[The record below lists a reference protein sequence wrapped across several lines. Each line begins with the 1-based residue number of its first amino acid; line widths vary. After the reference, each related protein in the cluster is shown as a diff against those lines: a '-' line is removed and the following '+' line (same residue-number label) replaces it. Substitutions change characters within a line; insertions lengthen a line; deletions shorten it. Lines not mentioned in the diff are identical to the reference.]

1 MAWYVWD
8 SSGNSANSIH
18 DQLQPVTSYLSMNG
32 VDVVDSNGCQEQ
44 HVYAC
49 FGYSGRLGDGIHEK
63 EVAAVQSLSS
73 CRAA

>member
-18 DQLQPVTSYLSMNG
+18 DQLQPATSYLSMNG

-49 FGYSGRLGDGIHEK
+49 FGYSGRLGDGIHE
-63 EVAAVQSLSS
+63 
-73 CRAA
+73 